1 LLSKKFQVFH
11 QGGKDFFQF
20 QIKKFSAEDFTNYSS
35 RTFSLYGL
43 NKNLF
48 QRSSTF
54 SFSTVG
60 HWIFN
65 CYSEKQYNRKLNKAG
80 HLSKNE
86 SIFKSV
92 EAKRLS
98 TQSESKSIYFPE
110 TLQKNDPCEQFFI
123 TFFDPMIYLFA
134 IGRVD
139 KTRTLYFYPYYV
151 CSLFSNLKFYLSSN
165 LKVETD
171 ITFLIK

>member
-1 LLSKKFQVFH
+1 
-11 QGGKDFFQF
+11 
-20 QIKKFSAEDFTNYSS
+20 
-35 RTFSLYGL
+35 
-43 NKNLF
+43 
-48 QRSSTF
+48 
-54 SFSTVG
+54 
-60 HWIFN
+60 
-65 CYSEKQYNRKLNKAG
+65 
-80 HLSKNE
+80 LSKNE

-98 TQSESKSIYFPE
+98 TQSESKSIYRNAE
-110 TLQKNDPCEQFFI
+110 KNDPCEQFFI
-123 TFFDPMIYLFA
+123 FFDPMIYLFA